1 VKGSLAI
8 GIEPIY
14 DSLMVPALDEV
25 SAEYGLLAE
34 GACYPDDFSYVIYRL
49 RPQARWH
56 DGRPVTPGD
65 VIFSFEAFRK
75 LHPQLAA
82 YYRHVVKAVQTG
94 ERDITFW
101 FDQPGNRELPQIV
114 GQLNILPQHWW
125 EGVDTAGNK
134 RDVAATTLENRCL
147 VVGPPHQGLRPRPID
162 RLRARAG
169 LLGQGFAGEC
179 RPRQFRRNPL
189 GVLPRYYCCAPL
201 RYCLQ

>member
-1 VKGSLAI
+1 MYS
-8 GIEPIY
+8 
-14 DSLMVPALDEV
+14 
-25 SAEYGLLAE
+25 
-34 GACYPDDFSYVIYRL
+34 DDFSYVIYRL
-49 RPQARWH
+49 RLEARWH

-101 FDQPGNRELPQIV
+101 FDQPSNRELPQIV

-147 VVGPPHQGLRPRPID
+147 VVGLPARRPCSPFHERTPPGQTTDAKDKELPVPRSGGRYVVELYNETRTHLSLDKDAPVSRAIQTVGRIFARQVLGGLHHQYVRI
-162 RLRARAG
+162 
-169 LLGQGFAGEC
+169 
-179 RPRQFRRNPL
+179 
-189 GVLPRYYCCAPL
+189 
-201 RYCLQ
+201 